1 MAKRTIRTTS
11 KDDKFFKALAEGAA
25 VGVACAE
32 AGYGRRTAYEYRDKF
47 EEFAD
52 RWDEAVETA
61 VERLEAEADRRAVEG
76 ILKPVFHKGEV
87 CGHIRQFSDNLLMF
101 RLKALRP
108 QKYRDNASVQVDHAP
123 VDAENPDSIAH
134 IMRQIAATPG
144 GSHFDSKPLQLD
156 AKPVLVDGDV

>member
-1 MAKRTIRTTS
+1 MAKRTIRSPS
-11 KDDKFFKALAEGAA
+11 KDTKFFKALAEGAA

-47 EEFAD
+47 EKFAD

-76 ILKPVFHKGEV
+76 VLKPVFHRGEV
-87 CGHIRQFSDNLLMF
+87 CGHIRVFSDNLLMF

-108 QKYRDNASVQVDHAP
+108 HKYRDNASLQVDHAP
-123 VDAENPDSIAH
+123 VDIENTDSISA
-134 IMRQIAATPG
+134 MMKKIAGRA
-144 GSHFDSKPLQLD
+144 HFDSKPLQLD
-156 AKPVLVDGDV
+156 AKPVPADD